1 MARLRNALNAVADSP
16 FVGHGIGYNSNSDIE
31 AHNMFLAMW
40 IDFGVFGLII
50 YTALLA
56 VGFWKFYRAKYW
68 PGIFFIGL
76 VGLISMTIQH
86 ILTLYTVFIIM
97 GLLLSLRQEDQ
108 TYADESSQR
117 SLA

>member
-1 MARLRNALNAVADSP
+1 
-16 FVGHGIGYNSNSDIE
+16 
-31 AHNMFLAMW
+31 MFLAMW

-50 YTALLA
+50 YTAILA
-56 VGFWKFYRAKYW
+56 VGLWKFYRAKYW

-76 VGLISMTIQH
+76 VALISMTIQH

-97 GLLLSLRQEDQ
+97 GLLLSLRQEDH
-108 TYADESSQR
+108 TYADESYQR